1 MASPF
6 GAPMETS
13 AEIEILQ
20 SRMILSKVID
30 ALNLVIEA
38 EPDYFPIFG
47 RFIAQHRA
55 DLPAPAPAWLGLD
68 LFAWCGEHIEVS
80 RLTVPVDLVGQ
91 DLWLLAEDHGKFRL
105 VGPDGKLLVNGSVG
119 TVATAGQTQI
129 FVRQLDARAGTRFHL
144 QRNSLSDVLK
154 NLSDRLTIAE
164 QGKQSGVIGIDFQD
178 YSADR
183 AAEVIRHIEDG
194 YHRQTVERRSET

>member
-1 MASPF
+1 
-6 GAPMETS
+6 METS

-30 ALNLVIEA
+30 ALNLEIEA

-68 LFAWCGEHIEVS
+68 RFAWGGEHIEVS

-91 DLWLLAEDHGKFRL
+91 DFWLLQADPGTCRL
-105 VGPDGKLLVNGSVG
+105 GGPDGKLVV
-119 TVATAGQTQI
+119 
-129 FVRQLDARAGTRFHL
+129 
-144 QRNSLSDVLK
+144 
-154 NLSDRLTIAE
+154 
-164 QGKQSGVIGIDFQD
+164 
-178 YSADR
+178 
-183 AAEVIRHIEDG
+183 
-194 YHRQTVERRSET
+194 